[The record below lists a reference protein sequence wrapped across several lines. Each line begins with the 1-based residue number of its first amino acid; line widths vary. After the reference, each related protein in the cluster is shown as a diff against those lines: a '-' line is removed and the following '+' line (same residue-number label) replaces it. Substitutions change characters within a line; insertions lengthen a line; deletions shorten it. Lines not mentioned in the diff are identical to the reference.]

1 MRQFIAFCVFLV
13 CCCTLKAQ
21 YTLGAYNGGQSD
33 FNSYAEMTSGKT
45 ANNQVSI
52 PIQYYGNNLNVNE
65 WKLTARLTQDF
76 VNESNASYTIGAQ
89 YAYLQF
95 NSQDNSGSANT
106 TSVNVPT
113 QLFQLSKYNEI
124 TLIQSTVSLNPQV
137 NRLFRYNLFIKGGNH
152 LLVSPNGMYNSAYEF
167 KLYKIS
173 GGAEQLIGIY
183 TSRIGDARFH
193 LNYGGNYGGQSVV
206 LQNGAQQFNL
216 SYATAAD
223 YTVEKS
229 VTIANALKLTTYN
242 YQLAVQAS
250 GDFISASSSQTLPL
264 SNLKLQL
271 SVNQNYPGLQIVTP
285 VTLTTSAQPVAYRT
299 SSTAQEILFNVKF
312 YIPAN
317 SPGLNAPP
325 GTYSTHVYF
334 LIIPN

>member
-1 MRQFIAFCVFLV
+1 MKKFAIV
-13 CCCTLKAQ
+13 CLLLICSFSVKAQ
-21 YTLGAYNGGQSD
+21 YTLGAYNGGQPS
-33 FNSYAEMTSGKT
+33 FSSYAEMTSGKT
-45 ANNQVSI
+45 SVNQISI
-52 PIQYYGNNLNVNE
+52 PIQYYGNSMNVNE

-76 VNESNASYTIGAQ
+76 TNESNASYTIGAQ

-95 NSQDNSGSANT
+95 NGQDNNSSNGGL
-106 TSVNVPT
+106 VNVPT
-113 QLFQLSKYNEI
+113 QMFQLSKYNEI
-124 TLIQSTVSLNPQV
+124 TLMQSTVSLNPQV

-152 LLVSPNGMYNSAYEF
+152 LLVNPNGMYNSSYEF

-173 GGAEQLIGIY
+173 GGTEQLIGVY
-183 TSRIGDARFH
+183 TSPIGDARFQI
-193 LNYGGNYGGQSVV
+193 NYAGNYSDQSVV

-216 SYATAAD
+216 SYTTAAD

-229 VTIANALKLTTYN
+229 VTIANALRLKTYN
-242 YQLAVQAS
+242 NQLAVQAS

-271 SVNQNYPGLQIVTP
+271 SVNQSYPGLQIITP
-285 VTLTTSAQPVAYRT
+285 VTLTTSAQPIAYRT
-299 SSTAQEILFNVKF
+299 SSTSQEIMFNVKF

-317 SPGLNAPP
+317 SPGLSAPP

>member
-1 MRQFIAFCVFLV
+1 MKKLIIVFVFLFCSFFV
-13 CCCTLKAQ
+13 KAQ
-21 YTLGAYNGGQSD
+21 YTLGAYNGGQPS
-33 FNSYAEMTSGKT
+33 FSSYAEMSSGKT
-45 ANNQVSI
+45 ATNQISI
-52 PIQYYGNNLNVNE
+52 PIQYWGSSIGVNE

-76 VNESNASYTIGAQ
+76 VNDNNASYTVGAQ

-95 NSQDNSGSANT
+95 NGQDNYNSTNSA
-106 TSVNVPT
+106 SVNVPT

-124 TLIQSTVSLNPQV
+124 TLMQSTVNLDPQV

-173 GGAEQLIGIY
+173 GGVEQLIGIY
-183 TSRIGDARFH
+183 TSNLGDARFQ
-193 LNYGGNYGGQSVV
+193 LNYGGNYGSQSVI

-216 SYATAAD
+216 SYTTAAD

-229 VTIANALKLTTYN
+229 VTIANALKLKTYN

-250 GDFISASSSQTLPL
+250 GNFVSASSSQTLPL
-264 SNLKLQL
+264 SNLKLHL
-271 SVNQNYPGLQIVTP
+271 SVNQGYSGLQIVTP
-285 VTLTTSAQPVAYRT
+285 VTLTTSAQPVAYRA
-299 SSTAQEILFNVKF
+299 SSSPEEILFNVKF

-317 SPGLNAPP
+317 SPGLSAPP

>member
-1 MRQFIAFCVFLV
+1 MKKFVAICVFLV
-13 CCCTLKAQ
+13 CSYTLKAQ
-21 YTLGAYNGGQSD
+21 YTLGAYNAGQPTFS
-33 FNSYAEMTSGKT
+33 SYAEMTSGKT
-45 ANNQVSI
+45 FNSQISI
-52 PIQYYGNNLNVNE
+52 PIQYYGSDIGVTE

-76 VNESNASYTIGAQ
+76 ANETNASYTVGAQ

-95 NSQDNSGSANT
+95 NSQENYGSTNG
-106 TSVNVPT
+106 TSINVPT

-124 TLIQSTVSLNPQV
+124 TLIQSTVNLNPQV
-137 NRLFRYNLFIKGGNH
+137 NRLLRYNLYIKGGNH
-152 LLVSPNGMYNSAYEF
+152 LLVSPNGMYNTAYEF
-167 KLYKIS
+167 KLYKIT
-173 GGAEQLIGIY
+173 GGVQQVVGIY
-183 TSRIGDARFH
+183 TSNLGDARFQ
-193 LNYGGNYGGQSVV
+193 LNYAGNYGTQSVT

-229 VTIANALKLTTYN
+229 VTIANGLKLNTYN

-250 GDFISASSSQTLPL
+250 GDFVSASSSQTLPL

-271 SVNQNYPGLQIVTP
+271 SVNQSYPGLQIVTP
-285 VTLTTSAQPVAYRT
+285 VTLTTSAKPIAYRT
-299 SSTAQEILFNVKF
+299 SSTAEEILFNIKF

-317 SPGLNAPP
+317 SPGLSAPP